1 MKSEVQVRL
10 GLRVAGARHARGF
23 TQEQLAERCGMT
35 VKAISAIE
43 RGLVNV
49 PLMTLADIA
58 KAIGVTIS
66 ELALGIDGGLPR
78 EVRTLERLLAGRPRQ
93 EQAAIVKVLTAM
105 FDLVQE
111 SNGGS
116 GEEK

>member
-66 ELALGIDGGLPR
+66 ELTLGIDGGLPR
-78 EVRTLERLLAGRPRQ
+78 EVRNLERLLAGRPRQ

-116 GEEK
+116 GEET